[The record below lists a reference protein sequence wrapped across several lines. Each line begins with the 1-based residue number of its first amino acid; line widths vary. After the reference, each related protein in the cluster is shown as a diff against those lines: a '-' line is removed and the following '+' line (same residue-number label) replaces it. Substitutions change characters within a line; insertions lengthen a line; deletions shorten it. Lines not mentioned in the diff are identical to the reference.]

1 MPEQKRDYYEVL
13 GVSRDADENEIK
25 KAYRKLAK
33 QYHPDLHPNDKEA
46 EARFKEINE
55 AYAVLSDPQK
65 RKQYDMYGHSGV
77 DGTGFN
83 GFSGFGG
90 FDFGFEDIFDTFD
103 AFFGGS
109 PFGRSSRRK
118 SAPKRGND
126 IKYTLEISFTE
137 AAFGTTKEIDVK
149 RMQVCNVCGG
159 SGAKPGTKPETC
171 RHCNGT
177 GQIRH
182 VQVTPFG
189 QMVNMRTCE
198 YCRGE
203 GTVITDP
210 CHECR
215 GSGRVQKTSR
225 ISIKIPAGI
234 DNGQTISLR
243 GEGEPGYMGGPP
255 GDLYVSIKIKPHP
268 IFTREGYDV
277 ICEIPI
283 TFTQAALGAEIEIP
297 TLEGT
302 MKFNIPEGTQTG
314 TVFRLKNKGIKH
326 LRSNG
331 KGDQLIKVNVEVPT
345 RLSAKQKELLRQFA
359 EISGD
364 EVFQQRKTFFEK
376 MREYFNKN

>member
-1 MPEQKRDYYEVL
+1 MPEQKKDYYEVL
-13 GVSRDADENEIK
+13 GVSRDADETEIK

-33 QYHPDLHPNDKEA
+33 QYHPDMNPGDKDA
-46 EARFKEINE
+46 EAKFKEINE

-77 DGTGFN
+77 DGTGFE

-90 FDFGFEDIFDTFD
+90 FDFGFEDIFDTF
-103 AFFGGS
+103 FGGS
-109 PFGRSSRRK
+109 PFGRTTRRK
-118 SAPKRGND
+118 AGPRRGND
-126 IKYTLEISFTE
+126 LKYSVEISFVE
-137 AAFGTTKEIDVK
+137 AAFGTTKEISVT
-149 RMQVCNVCGG
+149 RMQLCHVCGG
-159 SGAKPGTKPETC
+159 SGSKPGTKPETC

-198 YCRGE
+198 YCHGE
-203 GTVITDP
+203 GTVITSP
-210 CHECR
+210 CSECH
-215 GSGRVQKTSR
+215 GTGRVQKTSK

-243 GEGEPGYMGGPP
+243 GEGEPGINGGPP
-255 GDLYVSIKIKPHP
+255 GDLYVNIRVKPHP
-268 IFTREGYDV
+268 IFKREGYDV
-277 ICEIPI
+277 ICEIPV
-283 TFTQAALGAEIEIP
+283 TFTQAALGAELEIP

-302 MKFNIPEGTQTG
+302 IKYTIPEGTQTG

-326 LRSNG
+326 LRSNS
-331 KGDQLIKVNVEVPT
+331 KGDQLVKVNVEVPT
-345 RLSAKQKELLRQFA
+345 KLSEKQKELLRQFA

-376 MREYFNKN
+376 MKELFNKQN